1 MEATWS
7 SLVIVVAIV
16 AVCSAAAAV
25 WRELETRHRKRR
37 VDSLRTAPE
46 AAPQAPHRVASDRI
60 TRDEVLQ
67 DAMERM
73 TQPGALSSSVDVP
86 LDVATPLSR
95 TPAVVPAPRR
105 TAARRDAIHA
115 REWDETVPMVALSG
129 VLPHGLSRDSVQA
142 PPATSDHGR

>member
-1 MEATWS
+1 MEPTWS

-37 VDSLRTAPE
+37 LDSLR
-46 AAPQAPHRVASDRI
+46 AAPDAALQAPHRVASDRI
-60 TRDEVLQ
+60 TRDEVLH

-73 TQPGALSSSVDVP
+73 TQPGALTSTVDVP
-86 LDVATPLSR
+86 LDVATPLS
-95 TPAVVPAPRR
+95 TAPPKPQAPVR

-129 VLPHGLSRDSVQA
+129 VLPHGLSRDSVRA
-142 PPATSDHGR
+142 PAETSDHGR